1 MILVDSSVWIS
12 FFNAQ
17 QNVQATVLKT
27 LIENDEDVCLS
38 VHILMEILQGF
49 RADKEFRQVYEYLR
63 MFPIVDLGGMPSY
76 VAAAQVYRRCRKKGI
91 TIRRGMDCIIAQTA
105 IENDLVLLHDDADFD
120 RLSSVIPLKIYQD
133 THEPFSHR

>member
-17 QNVQATVLKT
+17 QNFQAEVLKT
-27 LIENDEDVCLS
+27 SIARDEDVCLS

-49 RADKEFRQVYEYLR
+49 RADKEFQKVYGYLR
-63 MFPIVDLGGMPSY
+63 MFPIVDIDGMSSY
-76 VAAAQVYRRCRKKGI
+76 VAAAQIYRRCRKKGI
-91 TIRRGMDCIIAQTA
+91 TIRTGMDCIIAQTA

-120 RLSSVIPLKIYQD
+120 RISSVVSLKIYPGI
-133 THEPFSHR
+133 HEPFPGS

>member
-17 QNVQATVLKT
+17 PNFQGEVLKT
-27 LIENDEDVCLS
+27 AIESDEDVCLS

-49 RADKEFRQVYEYLR
+49 REDKEFQQVYGYLR

-76 VAAAQVYRRCRKKGI
+76 VAAAQIYRRCRKNGI
-91 TIRRGMDCIIAQTA
+91 TIRRGMDCIITQTA

-120 RLSSVIPLKIYQD
+120 RIASVIPLKIY
-133 THEPFSHR
+133 R

>member
-17 QNVQATVLKT
+17 QNFQVEVLKT
-27 LIENDEDVCLS
+27 SIASDEDICLS

-49 RADKEFRQVYEYLR
+49 RADRAFQQVYGYLR
-63 MFPIVDLGGMPSY
+63 MFPVFDLGGMSSY
-76 VAAAQVYRRCRKKGI
+76 AAAAQIFRRCRKKGI

-105 IENDLVLLHDDADFD
+105 IENELVLLHNDADFD
-120 RLSSVIPLKIYQD
+120 RISSVIPLKIFGY
-133 THEPFSHR
+133 THEPFAVR

>member
-17 QNVQATVLKT
+17 QNVQAAVLKT

-49 RADKEFRQVYEYLR
+49 RADKAFQQVYGYLR
-63 MFPIVDLGGMPSY
+63 MFPIADLGGMPSY
-76 VAAAQVYRRCRKKGI
+76 VAAAQIFRRCRKKGI

-120 RLSSVIPLKIYQD
+120 RLSSVIPLKIYQVPY
-133 THEPFSHR
+133 EPFSHR

>member
-17 QNVQATVLKT
+17 QNFQVEVLKAS
-27 LIENDEDVCLS
+27 IARDEDVCLS

-49 RADKEFRQVYEYLR
+49 RADKEFEQVYGYLR
-63 MFPIVDLGGMPSY
+63 MFPIVDMGGRPSY
-76 VAAAQVYRRCRKKGI
+76 VTAAQIFRRCRKKGI

-120 RLSSVIPLKIYQD
+120 RISSVVPLKIYCY
-133 THEPFSHR
+133 THEPFPVR